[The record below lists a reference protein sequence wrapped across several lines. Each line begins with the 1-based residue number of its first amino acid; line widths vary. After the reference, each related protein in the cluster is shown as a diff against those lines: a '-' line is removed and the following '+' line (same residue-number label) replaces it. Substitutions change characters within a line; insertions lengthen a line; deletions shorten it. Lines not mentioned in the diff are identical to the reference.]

1 VNIEVRRNGDD
12 ESDQEACSIISLSP
26 QISMSLNIENV
37 LVYSISILYAY
48 VPPNPGVDGPKFA
61 LT

>member
-1 VNIEVRRNGDD
+1 MNIEVRRNGDD
-12 ESDQEACSIISLSP
+12 ESDQEACFSYKP
-26 QISMSLNIENV
+26 PAQISMSLNIENV
-37 LVYSISILYAY
+37 LVYSISILCTY